1 MKVLVTFPRFGS
13 TWIQKH
19 INHYNHQ
26 FGHKDL
32 YDYFGRKN
40 TSTLETKIRFLEEER
55 ARGQEYSIKYFTYHA
70 PVYTPWFSNFY
81 RNYEIV
87 KLKRNDTYSAY
98 LSYLTQYATG
108 WKYHN
113 AKSLEERDKYD
124 SECNKLIIGQ
134 NAIDEWFERYRSFIH
149 FRNYHTEIIYEDYV
163 PENESVTNTIPYK
176 IDYEARILNIDI
188 VKKEYLKCMK
198 LLS

>member
-1 MKVLVTFPRFGS
+1 M
-13 TWIQKH
+13 
-19 INHYNHQ
+19 
-26 FGHKDL
+26 
-32 YDYFGRKN
+32 
-40 TSTLETKIRFLEEER
+40 
-55 ARGQEYSIKYFTYHA
+55 
-70 PVYTPWFSNFY
+70 
-81 RNYEIV
+81 
-87 KLKRNDTYSAY
+87 
-98 LSYLTQYATG
+98 
-108 WKYHN
+108 
-113 AKSLEERDKYD
+113 
-124 SECNKLIIGQ
+124 CNKLIIGQ